1 MNNQPGIIRRF
12 FSFCWR
18 FLDFSRRFLL
28 NLIFIGI
35 IVSVIARVSSDEAP
49 VLVPNKT
56 ALVLDLRGDIVEQKI
71 EIDPFDALL
80 NEAYGV
86 QEEKP
91 EVLLAN
97 VLEVIDSA
105 QQDDRIEVIVL
116 KLDQLR
122 SAGLSKLQDIG
133 KALVEFKVS
142 GKKIIAVGEYYS
154 QGQYYLASYADE
166 VWLAPNGYLL
176 LEGFGRYQLY
186 FKSALE
192 KLSVSSHI
200 FRVGTYKSAV
210 EPYIRDDMSDAA
222 KVANSLWLND
232 LWKEY
237 KTGVAAQRGFDV
249 SNFDE
254 NVESLIT
261 KFNDAGGSFADYA
274 IQNQWVDKLVTRNDM
289 RQELIELVGKNT
301 SGESFSQINYK
312 NYLKATS
319 SALTEYSDDDKVAI
333 VVAKGVILNGTQ
345 KPGTIGGESTAY
357 LLRQARFNDD
367 VKAVVLRVDS
377 PGGSAFASEVIRQE
391 IELIQAAGKPV
402 VASMG
407 TMAASGGYWI
417 SASADKIIASPTT
430 ITGSIGIFGM
440 LMTLENTLGD
450 LGIYTDGVGTT
461 DFSGFSVTRPL
472 SDGMSQLMQLSINR
486 GYQDFLELVAE
497 GRNMTVQQVDKVAQG
512 RVWSG
517 SKAKELGLVDELGSL
532 DKAIEVAAELAQLE
546 TYDSLLIEKKQS
558 PTHEFWQGLLDSSIS
573 LLAPKALDDSLDN
586 IEIKTQGPIAQLLG
600 HIKTQLKT
608 LDNFN
613 DPKGIYSFCLTCEI
627 N

>member
-1 MNNQPGIIRRF
+1 MNNQPGIIRRS

-35 IVSVIARVSSDEAP
+35 FVSVIVLVSSDEAP
-49 VLVPNKT
+49 VLVPDKA
-56 ALVLDLRGDIVEQKI
+56 ALVLDLHGDIVEQKI

-86 QEEKP
+86 QEDKP

-133 KALVEFKVS
+133 KALAEFKAS

-222 KVANSLWLND
+222 KAANRLWLND

-237 KTGVAAQRGFDV
+237 KTDVAAQRGFDV

-274 IQNQWVDKLVTRNDM
+274 LQNQWVDKLVTRNDM
-289 RQELIELVGKNT
+289 RQELIELVGKNS

-440 LMTLENTLGD
+440 LMTLENTLGE

-461 DFSGFSVTRPL
+461 DFSGFGVTRPL

-517 SKAKELGLVDELGSL
+517 RKAKELGLVDELGSL

-546 TYDSLLIEKKQS
+546 SFDSLLIEKKQS

-573 LLAPKALDDSLDN
+573 LLAPETLHDSLDN
-586 IEIKTQGPIAQLLG
+586 IEIETQGPIAQLLG

>member
-35 IVSVIARVSSDEAP
+35 IVSVIVLVSSDEAP
-49 VLVPNKT
+49 VLVPDKT

-133 KALVEFKVS
+133 KALVEFKAS

-222 KVANSLWLND
+222 KAANRLWLND

-237 KTGVAAQRGFDV
+237 KTDVAAQRGFDV

-274 IQNQWVDKLVTRNDM
+274 LQNQWVDKLVTRNDM
-289 RQELIELVGKNT
+289 RQELIELVGKNS

-440 LMTLENTLGD
+440 LMTLENTLGE

-461 DFSGFSVTRPL
+461 DFSGFGVTRPL

-546 TYDSLLIEKKQS
+546 SYDSLLIEKKQS

-573 LLAPKALDDSLDN
+573 LIAPETLYDSLDN
-586 IEIKTQGPIAQLLG
+586 IEIETHGPIAQLLG

>member
-35 IVSVIARVSSDEAP
+35 IVSAIVLISSDEAP
-49 VLVPNKT
+49 VLVPDKT

-86 QEEKP
+86 QEETP

-133 KALVEFKVS
+133 KALVEFKAS

-222 KVANSLWLND
+222 KAANRLWLND

-237 KTGVAAQRGFDV
+237 KTDVAAQRGFDV

-274 IQNQWVDKLVTRNDM
+274 LQNQWVDKLATRNDM

-319 SALTEYSDDDKVAI
+319 SALTEYADDDKVAI

-440 LMTLENTLGD
+440 LMTLENTLGE

-461 DFSGFSVTRPL
+461 DFSGFGVTRPL

-532 DKAIEVAAELAQLE
+532 DKAIEVAAELARLE
-546 TYDSLLIEKKQS
+546 SYNSLLIEKKQS

-573 LLAPKALDDSLDN
+573 LLAPEALHDSLDN
-586 IEIKTQGPIAQLLG
+586 IEIETQGPIAQLLG